1 MLREHLAMDNPVR
14 LVTLSLANVRR
25 WAGDSKQAI
34 DLYER
39 LLEDDPLDKEALL
52 GKAIA
57 CKNHG
62 RFFEARGL
70 LNQVL
75 SQDGTDE
82 IALQQREKVDRLVAP
97 ALDSFLSHFEDEDKR
112 RRLKWGNSAKL
123 PVSDELT
130 IEASWARAELDDRRT
145 ARVREDEYSFGTVG
159 QLDEIRYDL
168 SYTFRDFIR
177 ADDAHNYLL
186 EAGAPLLFDDV
197 TFTHGY
203 RSEETARAAIQD
215 LRYHENA
222 VSIYQTL
229 GDQLSAYVRYRR
241 RDFTDDNWRDNF
253 KITGFYRF
261 FDKPRLLAGC
271 EFVHDDTDFYSPA
284 YYTPDQLRMVQAV
297 FRVQGPLLESL
308 KYNLRY
314 AVGPAFERGASDKI
328 VHNGSLSLDY
338 EAGDAVQMGLLL
350 GFSDTPTYGDEYVLV
365 NLQYRF

>member
-1 MLREHLAMDNPVR
+1 MNDPVR

-34 DLYER
+34 ALYDR
-39 LLEDDPLDKEALL
+39 LLEDNPQDKEALL

-70 LNQVL
+70 LDQVL
-75 SQDGTDE
+75 TQDGTNE
-82 IALQQREKVDRLVAP
+82 IALQQREKVDRLAAP
-97 ALDSFLSHFEDEDKR
+97 AIDSFLSHFEDEDKR
-112 RRLKWGNSAKL
+112 RRLKWGNSFKL

-130 IEASWARAELDDRRT
+130 IEAGWARAELDDRRT
-145 ARVREDEYSFGTVG
+145 ARVREDEYSLGTIG
-159 QLDEIRYDL
+159 QLDEIRYNL

-186 EAGAPLLFDDV
+186 EAGAPVLFDDV

-222 VSIYQTL
+222 VSIYQAL
-229 GDQLSAYVRYRR
+229 GEQLSGYVRYRR
-241 RDFTDDNWRDNF
+241 RDFTDDNWRNNF
-253 KITGFYRF
+253 KITGFYRLLE
-261 FDKPRLLAGC
+261 KPRLLAGC
-271 EFVHDDTDFYSPA
+271 EFVHDDTDFNSPA

-297 FRVQGPLLESL
+297 FRIQGPLLENL
-308 KYNLRY
+308 EYNLRY

-338 EAGDAVQMGLLL
+338 EAGDSVQMGLLL